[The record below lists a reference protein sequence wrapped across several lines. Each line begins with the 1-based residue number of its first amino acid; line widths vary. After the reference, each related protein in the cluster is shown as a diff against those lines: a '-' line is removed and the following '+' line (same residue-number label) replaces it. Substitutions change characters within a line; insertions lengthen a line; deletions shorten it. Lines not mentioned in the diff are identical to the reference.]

1 MSIPT
6 EITAHETNTGGGS
19 MVTMLE
25 SPSWDYVIVV
35 SDEAV
40 CIYEDADCFWDNPA
54 TSVIAATWIKR

>member
-25 SPSWDYVIVV
+25 SPSWDYVVVV
-35 SDEAV
+35 SDEAAA
-40 CIYEDADCFWDNPA
+40 IYKDAEAFWDGA
-54 TSVIAATWIKR
+54 QDSAITATWIKR